1 MRKRRW
7 RAILLLGMVAGLLAA
22 CAGRSQMEPYHRTT
36 PYDYYLYRPAG
47 YSPTESLQLFVALHG
62 EDQDSYACLRF
73 WKSYADSVGFILLCP
88 SLPVVNGSI
97 DSAQAQSHLGPIL
110 QTVYTEM
117 SVRDQFFLAGYSQGG
132 EVALAYA
139 YQYPSAVS
147 GVSVISAARYPPPAA
162 AASGVP
168 ILITVGD
175 QDTTRAK
182 AAKAYADQ
190 LAVAGFKARLVVLP
204 GVDHSL
210 SSAAGRVTVDL
221 LQ

>member
-1 MRKRRW
+1 MVMV
-7 RAILLLGMVAGLLAA
+7 LLGLLVGPLAG

-36 PYDYYLYRPAG
+36 PYDFYIYRPAA
-47 YSPTESLQLFVALHG
+47 YSPTEPLQLFVALHG
-62 EDQDSYACLRF
+62 ESQDSYDCLRF
-73 WKSYADSVGFILLCP
+73 WKSYADDVGFILLCP

-97 DSAQAQSHLGPIL
+97 DSAQAQSRLGPIL
-110 QTVYTEM
+110 QAVYSEM
-117 SVRDQFFLAGYSQGG
+117 AVRDQFFLAGFSQGG

-139 YQYPSAVS
+139 YQYPTAVS
-147 GVSVISAARYPPPAA
+147 GVSVISAGNFPPPAPG
-162 AASGVP
+162 ASGLP

-175 QDTTRAK
+175 QDAARAK

-190 LAVAGFKARLVVLP
+190 LAAAGFKARLVVLP

-210 SSAAGRVTVDL
+210 SSASGRVTVDL